1 MPFRFNAAASAK
13 RAKGLARQA
22 SRRLSLLAYTGDM
35 SAPLAERGGGL
46 GRPSPAPASSAAAA
60 ARARTMGLRRIGRDA
75 AVAAAPPPLVGRARR
90 FTSPAAAP
98 PTAATAAIDF
108 YLLFILVFALN
119 LFIARYLL
127 RFAKILNSL
136 SPAEIEQLRHTP
148 AVWSSRSRRHDQ
160 TFQAL

>member
-1 MPFRFNAAASAK
+1 MPFRFNAAAVA
-13 RAKGLARQA
+13 RGARGLARQA

-35 SAPLAERGGGL
+35 SAPVAARGGGL

-60 ARARTMGLRRIGRDA
+60 ARATTMGLRRIGRDA
-75 AVAAAPPPLVGRARR
+75 AVAAPPPPVGRARR

-108 YLLFILVFALN
+108 YLLFILMLALN

-136 SPAEIEQLRHTP
+136 SPAEIEQLRHPPT
-148 AVWSSRSRRHDQ
+148 VWPSQSRRHDQ